1 MTRTALARRSPL
13 RRRVALRSG
22 GLKTGRSPRKRTQG
36 QLRIRYTALDR
47 LFSMWIRRRDQVCQR
62 CGRTVGRLEAAHMF
76 GRGKHSVRYNPEN
89 CYALCGGPNSAACHR
104 WMDLHETEKHAW
116 LKARIGEERYALLA
130 VRARTP
136 LVGGMRRIQLSA
148 IKAWLTEEL
157 IRDV

>member
-47 LFSMWIRRRDQVCQR
+47 LFSVWIRRRDRVCQR
-62 CGRTVGRLEAAHMF
+62 CGRAGGRLEAAHMF
-76 GRGKHSVRYNPEN
+76 GRGKHSVRYAPEN
-89 CYALCGGPNSAACHR
+89 CYALCGGPNPAACHR
-104 WMDLHETEKHAW
+104 LFDTHETEKHEW
-116 LKARIGEERYALLA
+116 LRMRLGEERYVALA

-136 LVGGMRRIQLSA
+136 LVGVMRRIQLSA
-148 IKAWLTEEL
+148 VQAWLTEEL
-157 IRDV
+157 ARDV

>member
-47 LFSMWIRRRDQVCQR
+47 LFSVWIRRRDRGCQR
-62 CGRTVGRLEAAHMF
+62 GGRAGGRLEAAHMF
-76 GRGKHSVRYNPEN
+76 GRGKHSVRYHPDN
-89 CYALCGGPNSAACHR
+89 CYALCGGPNPVACHKFF
-104 WMDLHETEKHAW
+104 DTHETEKHAW
-116 LKARIGEERYALLA
+116 LKARIGEERYNLLH

-136 LVGGMRRIQLSA
+136 LVGVMRRIQLSA
-148 IKAWLTEEL
+148 VKA
-157 IRDV
+157 